1 MRPRAALRTV
11 ASVSIRIPSAAIAA
25 CTSLAAI
32 ALAVVTQLPGTQP
45 MEGLLLA
52 TASALVAGVGV
63 WLVMLRRLHR
73 VADAAERLAA
83 GDLEAGVTER
93 GAGVVGRLERALNDT
108 AARLAETHDAAT
120 TDRLTGLAN
129 RGTLLTTLHQEV
141 ERAGRHDR
149 PLSIA
154 FLDIDHFKDINDTHG
169 HDVGDDV
176 LRLVAGMLRSN
187 MRVSDVVGRYGGEE
201 FMLILPEST
210 PEEATDVAEKA
221 RILVERTGCPRQAGA
236 PIRVTVSI
244 CVAGG
249 TGSTLQTDRLIRA
262 ADQAMYTAKSL
273 GRNQTYVFREPDEDA
288 RVLGAPI
295 TSAGRERALEVGAI
309 GRRAAEEAL
318 TALVSP
324 LPHYRGK
331 PSSLIATIAVEMARD
346 LALPPQE
353 VERIRVASLLHDIGK
368 VAVPDEILD
377 KPAPLTDAEWSFVR
391 QHPRIGQL
399 IIDEAGGL
407 RDAGRII
414 LHHHE
419 RFGGHGYPHGVR
431 GKAIPLGSRIVA
443 IADAYDAMTHDR
455 PYKRAID
462 HDEACLEMRRH
473 AGTQFDPELV
483 NLFVHRFGDRAPV
496 PDHSLVTPVS
506 LAAVLQPTALG
517 AATA

>member
-1 MRPRAALRTV
+1 MP
-11 ASVSIRIPSAAIAA
+11 IRLPSAALAC
-25 CTSLAAI
+25 CTSVVAI
-32 ALAVVTQLPGTQP
+32 AMAASTFLPGAQP
-45 MEGLLLA
+45 VEGLLLA
-52 TASALVAGVGV
+52 TAAALAAGVGV
-63 WLVMLRRLHR
+63 WAMMLRRLRR

-83 GDLEAGVTER
+83 GDLEAAVTEH

-120 TDRLTGLAN
+120 TDRLTRLAN

-141 ERAGRHDR
+141 ERAARHDR

-169 HDVGDDV
+169 HDVGDEV
-176 LRLVAGMLRSN
+176 LRLVGGLLRSN

-221 RILVERTGCPRQAGA
+221 RILVERTGCARDAGS
-236 PIRVTVSI
+236 PIRVTISI
-244 CVAGG
+244 GIAGG
-249 TGSTLQTDRLIRA
+249 NGSTLQVDSLIRA

-288 RVLGAPI
+288 RVPGAPI
-295 TSAGRERALEVGAI
+295 TSTGRERALEIGAI

-318 TALVSP
+318 TALVTP

-331 PSSLIATIAVEMARD
+331 PSSLIATIAVEMSRD

-368 VAVPDEILD
+368 MAVPEEILE
-377 KPAPLTDAEWSFVR
+377 KPAPLSDAEWSFVR

-407 RDAGRII
+407 RDAGKII

-419 RFGGHGYPHGVR
+419 RFGGHGYPHGLR

-443 IADAYDAMTHDR
+443 IADAYDAMVHDR
-455 PYKRAID
+455 PYKRAVE
-462 HDEACLEMRRH
+462 HDEACAEMRRH

-496 PDHSLVTPVS
+496 ADHSLVTPVQPE
-506 LAAVLQPTALG
+506 AVVDFGLIRR
-517 AATA
+517 ATA